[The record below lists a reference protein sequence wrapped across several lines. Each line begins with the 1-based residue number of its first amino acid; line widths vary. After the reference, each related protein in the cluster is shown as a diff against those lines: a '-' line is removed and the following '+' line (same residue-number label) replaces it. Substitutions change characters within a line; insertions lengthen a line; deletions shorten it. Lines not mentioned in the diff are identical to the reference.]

1 MEECQEEL
9 ALTDIYMARVRMKK
23 RFRPTPCLVSLS
35 CFSKFYRKIVSRLGL
50 LFLFIKHLSL
60 LVCRCLYG
68 TVKTSY
74 VALV

>member
-1 MEECQEEL
+1 MEECKEDL

-50 LFLFIKHLSL
+50 RFLFIKH
-60 LVCRCLYG
+60 
-68 TVKTSY
+68 
-74 VALV
+74 